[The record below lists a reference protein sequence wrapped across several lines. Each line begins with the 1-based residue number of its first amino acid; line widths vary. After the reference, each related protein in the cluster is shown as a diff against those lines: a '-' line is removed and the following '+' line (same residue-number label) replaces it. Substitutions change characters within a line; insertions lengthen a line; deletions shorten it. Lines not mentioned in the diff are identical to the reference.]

1 VPLKQ
6 RVLVRT
12 QGNPFFVEESVQS
25 LIETGGVVGEPGAYR
40 LGTPSQTLQVPTT
53 VQAVLAA
60 RIDRLPPE
68 AKHLLQTA
76 AVIGTEV
83 PLPLLQAVAELDEE
97 RLHRG
102 LAQLQAAEFLYETW
116 RLPEPAYTFKHA
128 LTQEVAYGSLV
139 QSRRRALHAP
149 IVEALEGL
157 AGDRLDDQVER
168 LANHALRGEVWQKA
182 FYRRWR
188 INISASLTRPR
199 AIIGGRSTAL
209 GRPRRSS
216 TVRGA
221 ASASVRLFCPPCS
234 PGPFLPS
241 AMPSWAHSLRA
252 VPSGKKG
259 SGWPRRF
266 ITQQASWRPFG

>member
-60 RIDRLPPE
+60 RID
-68 AKHLLQTA
+68 
-76 AVIGTEV
+76 
-83 PLPLLQAVAELDEE
+83 

-168 LANHALRGEVWQKA
+168 LAHHALRGEVWQKA

-259 SGWPRRF
+259 SGLPRRF